1 MICPKCKN
9 KVERGA
15 GYCPNCGTQLKND
28 GKSKNEDQIEKS
40 SKKKKIVILG
50 SLMAVIVIAAIGF
63 LVIVSKNNNQNE
75 KLTNGITK
83 ISAKKTDTEYM
94 QVADQ
99 VVDAIV
105 TGNIKKF
112 WDTLP
117 EEYLGKYGEELEN
130 VTKSVIEDVFSDA
143 ASEFRGME
151 IDHKPVRSKKTSE
164 DTLNRLKNEYE
175 EEGYSVTSARIVIVE
190 LSVKGSQDELEVP
203 VVEINGTWY
212 LDLKSWGEDSIEDKI
227 EDQEVDS
234 SSSLKGTNFF
244 DSRKFQDGLAFVR
257 ISGKGKS
264 YKGFLNKNGKLI
276 FYIPFD
282 EDETDADIY
291 RYDVNF
297 ENGYNWFEYD
307 GIFYVIDTEGNI
319 KSQYDAE
326 SVTDYGGGY
335 TWLEEEEN
343 VSWDDAG
350 FWRYTLYSPEGQ
362 EVCNYTISNT
372 YLKSGNWSFGRKY
385 IGDGNFLYEKMDEEK
400 GESICILCE
409 AKTKKITE
417 LSVGYQNAKKYGMQD
432 GIIATIGKKYEYG
445 HWDEYN
451 PEFLIL
457 IGNGQ
462 EKRFEIPEEYQS
474 GLTLLDW
481 SKKYALFTERK
492 DDQDIYFVF
501 NLETQEIKQYAGK
514 YAQYFKY
521 YSTTTSCVED
531 NILALSMIG
540 SDGFYYVC
548 LINAD
553 TMEEIADPIYGE
565 YFSMEDNVLLID
577 HMDMYDLN
585 GNLLF
590 TVDEDKKGEEIS
602 DRTLQV
608 SYTER
613 EEETMY
619 GESEYVEVDKA
630 DYFDLKGKKLFS
642 YSDIDISNSKMIVM
656 QTTEE

>member
-1 MICPKCKN
+1 M
-9 KVERGA
+9 
-15 GYCPNCGTQLKND
+15 
-28 GKSKNEDQIEKS
+28 
-40 SKKKKIVILG
+40 
-50 SLMAVIVIAAIGF
+50 
-63 LVIVSKNNNQNE
+63 
-75 KLTNGITK
+75 
-83 ISAKKTDTEYM
+83 
-94 QVADQ
+94 
-99 VVDAIV
+99 
-105 TGNIKKF
+105 
-112 WDTLP
+112 
-117 EEYLGKYGEELEN
+117 
-130 VTKSVIEDVFSDA
+130 
-143 ASEFRGME
+143 
-151 IDHKPVRSKKTSE
+151 
-164 DTLNRLKNEYE
+164 
-175 EEGYSVTSARIVIVE
+175 
-190 LSVKGSQDELEVP
+190 
-203 VVEINGTWY
+203 
-212 LDLKSWGEDSIEDKI
+212 
-227 EDQEVDS
+227 
-234 SSSLKGTNFF
+234 
-244 DSRKFQDGLAFVR
+244 
-257 ISGKGKS
+257 
-264 YKGFLNKNGKLI
+264 
-276 FYIPFD
+276 
-282 EDETDADIY
+282 
-291 RYDVNF
+291 NF

-307 GIFYVIDTEGNI
+307 GIFYVIDTEGTI

-385 IGDGNFLYEKMDEEK
+385 IGDGSFLYEKMDEEK
-400 GESICILCE
+400 GEPICILCE
-409 AKTKKITE
+409 AKTRKITE
-417 LSVGYQNAKKYGMQD
+417 LSVDYQNAKKYGIQD
-432 GIIATIGKKYEYG
+432 GMIATIEKKDEYG
-445 HWDEYN
+445 YN

-492 DDQDIYFVF
+492 DNQDIYFVC
-501 NLETQEIKQYAGK
+501 NLETQEIKQYTGK

-608 SYTER
+608 IYTER
-613 EEETMY
+613 EKEIMY